1 MIKFTIPF
9 PPITKKNHQ
18 QIRCNRST
26 GKPFIA
32 QSNQYRDYENA
43 CLLAIQGRYRI
54 NIDYPINLTALF
66 YMPTQRRVDLV
77 NLIEAL
83 QDILVAAHVLSDDNC
98 KIVVSTD
105 GSRVL
110 YDKEHPRT
118 EVIISEAKV

>member
-1 MIKFTIPF
+1 MKFTIPF

-18 QIRCNRST
+18 QIRRNRST

-66 YMPTQRRVDLV
+66 YMPTHRRVDLV
-77 NLIEAL
+77 NLLEAL
-83 QDILVAAHVLSDDNC
+83 QDALVKANVLEDDNS
-98 KIVVSTD
+98 KIVKSVD

-118 EVIISEAKV
+118 EVIISEANI

>member
-9 PPITKKNHQ
+9 SPVTKKNHQ
-18 QIRCNRST
+18 QIRRNHKT

-32 QSNQYRDYENA
+32 QSDQYKAYESA
-43 CLLAIQGRYRI
+43 CLLAIQSRYRL
-54 NIDYPINLTALF
+54 NIDYPINLTSLF
-66 YMPTQRRVDLV
+66 FMPTKRRVDLA

-83 QDILVAAHVLSDDNC
+83 QDILVAAHVLTDDNC

-118 EVIISEAKV
+118 EIIITEVTP